1 MPSMPVL
8 IRIPSVL
15 LLGLAAWTACPGG
28 IPAASAAPSRSAPD
42 PSSIALEPALTGE
55 FALQAG
61 KLPEAAIAY
70 LSAAEATAGDAD
82 LAERATRI
90 AMLANDDA
98 RAGRALA
105 LWRERAPGSLA
116 MRSAT
121 AALAMREGR
130 QAEAVQQLQAL
141 LQQPDPQAWKL
152 AVAALVGGGRDPAV
166 PAAVLDALVTAQALP
181 DNLDAWQELYRLAL
195 RIERPAL
202 AQRMVEEVVR
212 RFPYDPRVT
221 LLQASQLQQAG
232 KTPQAVALLQG
243 LEPKARQ
250 DPELRNAL
258 AIAYDVM
265 EQPAAAERILST
277 GPQDVQTW
285 GMRASLLAKQQ
296 DSPGL
301 SALHD
306 ELARAA
312 SKPDPAQRLL
322 LGKIA
327 EYLERYDEAV
337 TWYHSV
343 PGGDELGEARLRAA
357 NAQALL
363 GRQDKA
369 LAEVRA
375 IQSDA
380 GVDDDTRRDAWLLE
394 SDLQLRAGNDAGELD
409 ALARGLA
416 AYPDEN
422 ALLYARALAWER
434 RDDIPRA
441 EADLRK
447 ILVTEPENVAALN
460 ALGYTLA
467 DRTRRYQEALELI
480 QRARVAEPD
489 NPAIIDSHGWVLHRL
504 GRNEEALVQ
513 LRRAWSLARDAEIG
527 AHLAEVL
534 WALQRPEEARQALAE
549 AARLDPENRA
559 LKRAQEKIAP

>member
-70 LSAAEATAGDAD
+70 LAAAEATAGDAD

-181 DNLDAWQELYRLAL
+181 DNLDAWQELGRLAL
-195 RIERPAL
+195 RMERPAL

-212 RFPYDPRVT
+212 RFPDDPRVT

-232 KTPQAVALLQG
+232 NTPQAVALLQG

-394 SDLQLRAGNDAGELD
+394 SELQLRAGNDAGELD